1 MKKIAFIFKEGRVLR
16 LKQKSKFPTEF
27 FYGYIELKRKFNNL
41 DLLEDKDIG
50 MSPPLSFI
58 SKIINRLF
66 FFFPYFPFG
75 LIIPL
80 LKAKNLRTINKYDT
94 LIVTTNSL
102 GLILGLGKVLQVVK
116 PKIVFIAMGLINYDM
131 RKWQINFLKFIT
143 KKLYL
148 ATISKYEQNFLEKR
162 FNKSIHYLPFGI
174 DVDFWKPSKKNKTN
188 EKFIL
193 SIGNDSHR
201 DWETLIKA
209 WSSKFPNLKII
220 TNHKIT
226 TKKKNIKILNSN
238 WNTKKIS
245 DQEILKFY
253 NLCDFVIIPLKN
265 TIQPSGQSVCLQ
277 AMACNKIVVIS
288 KIDGIWDKNNLI
300 ENEHIVYVKPMN
312 ENLLREKI
320 KEILFNKEK
329 FSNIDKVTRSNVIR
343 YFTVKNFSIRFES
356 YLKNLGSL

>member
-58 SKIINRLF
+58 
-66 FFFPYFPFG
+66 
-75 LIIPL
+75 
-80 LKAKNLRTINKYDT
+80 
-94 LIVTTNSL
+94 
-102 GLILGLGKVLQVVK
+102 
-116 PKIVFIAMGLINYDM
+116 
-131 RKWQINFLKFIT
+131 T

-148 ATISKYEQNFLEKR
+148 ATISKYEQNFLEKQ
-162 FNKSIHYLPFGI
+162 FNKSIHYFPFGI
-174 DVDFWKPSKKNKTN
+174 DVNFWKPSIKNETN

-220 TNHKIT
+220 TNHKIK

-277 AMACNKIVVIS
+277 AMACNKIVVMS
-288 KIDGIWDKNNLI
+288 KID
-300 ENEHIVYVKPMN
+300 
-312 ENLLREKI
+312 
-320 KEILFNKEK
+320 
-329 FSNIDKVTRSNVIR
+329 
-343 YFTVKNFSIRFES
+343 
-356 YLKNLGSL
+356 